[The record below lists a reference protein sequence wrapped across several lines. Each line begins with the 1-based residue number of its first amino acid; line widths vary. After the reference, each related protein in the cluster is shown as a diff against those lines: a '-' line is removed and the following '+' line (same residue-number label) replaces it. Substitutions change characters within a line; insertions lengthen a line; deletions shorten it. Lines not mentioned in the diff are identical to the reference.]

1 MWPTQGSGLRIPTR
15 RWSDRG
21 LRSRVLRGVGI
32 TALLVAAGI
41 GTWLSIRGGQPAT
54 PPIYGTARAT
64 PGVLWSWDGRRYTQ
78 QPMPAAGPSSNNA
91 DMAYDRT
98 RGVIVLWDH
107 GCSVLVMGFQG
118 GCVSHANRTWTWD
131 GSTWTARMTQTS
143 PTAMGQGA
151 MLFDARLGQVA
162 YVNGVG
168 QAWAWTGSAWSP
180 LALPGAPSIAA
191 PGSAS
196 GSPSFAVGYDESR
209 NLLVFAL
216 SNATWSWDGSS
227 WREVAGGIDAGE
239 ARDDSHMVYDKAHQ
253 QLVYVGSRATLTW
266 DGSRW
271 AQHVQPA
278 ITLGTLGYDGA
289 RATVMLVQ
297 QDSSAC
303 DHTSCRTTTW
313 TWDSTT
319 WAQTPIMSGP
329 LLPLTRSGA
338 FALPMAF
345 DEARGVMV
353 LFASAS

>member
-1 MWPTQGSGLRIPTR
+1 MWPTQVSGSSPSR
-15 RWSDRG
+15 RWSERG
-21 LRSRVLRGVGI
+21 LRSRVFAIVGI

-41 GTWLSIRGGQPAT
+41 GSWLSIRGGKPAT
-54 PPIYGTARAT
+54 PTVYGTARAA
-64 PGVLWSWDGRRYTQ
+64 PGVLWTWDGRSYAE
-78 QPMPAAGPSSNNA
+78 QPVPSAGPSSNNA

-98 RGVIVLWDH
+98 RAVIVLWDH
-107 GCSVLVMGFQG
+107 GCSTLVMGFQG

-131 GSTWTARMTQTS
+131 GVTWTAQATQTG
-143 PTAMGQGA
+143 PAAVGQGA
-151 MLFDARLGQVA
+151 MVFDAGVGQVA

-168 QAWAWTGSAWSP
+168 QAWTWTGSAWAP
-180 LALPGAPSIAA
+180 LALPGGPSIAA

-196 GSPSFAVGYDESR
+196 GSSNFAVGYDESR
-209 NLLVFAL
+209 KLLVFAL
-216 SNATWSWDGSS
+216 SNATWSWDGTS

-239 ARDDSHMVYDKAHQ
+239 ARDDAHMVYDKTHR
-253 QLVYVGSRATLTW
+253 QLVYVGSRATWIW

-271 AQHVQPA
+271 TPHDQPA

-303 DHTSCRTTTW
+303 DHVACRTTTW
-313 TWDSTT
+313 TWDSSSWTRI
-319 WAQTPIMSGP
+319 PIAGGP

-338 FALPMAF
+338 FALPLAF